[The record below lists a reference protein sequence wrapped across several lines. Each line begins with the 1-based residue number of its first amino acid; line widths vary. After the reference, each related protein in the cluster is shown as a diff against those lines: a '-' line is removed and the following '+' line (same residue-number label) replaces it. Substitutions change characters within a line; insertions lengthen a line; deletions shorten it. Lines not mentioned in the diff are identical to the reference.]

1 MAFSI
6 AILNYQRVCSF
17 PPLNSPTKK
26 IPKESGGESLEIKHH
41 LKQTSPASVLRRC
54 KGHFLQI
61 QRAFVARRS
70 EGARPKK
77 CLTG

>member
-26 IPKESGGESLEIKHH
+26 IPKESGGESFGNK
-41 LKQTSPASVLRRC
+41 TSPKANIPSICAKAV
-54 KGHFLQI
+54 
-61 QRAFVARRS
+61 
-70 EGARPKK
+70 
-77 CLTG
+77 